1 MTINL
6 SIILSQTSIHVFE
19 PLENL
24 ATALGNSNESASIT
38 SYIKTKQFNNHIHNI
53 IINLSKTQ

>member
-1 MTINL
+1 MAINL
-6 SIILSQTSIHVFE
+6 SIILSQTSIHLFE

-38 SYIKTKQFNNHIHNI
+38 SYKKNKQFNNLNT
-53 IINLSKTQ
+53 NSS